1 MPDTFTFHSQKKAM
15 MASILGFSSLLF
27 VILGSAHLSIH
38 LCENVSH
45 FEFESASAIWRL
57 LIPAGTAIG

>member
-1 MPDTFTFHSQKKAM
+1 M